1 MERRNRIESF
11 SKQSTDELGD
21 QGDEQERKCQDD
33 TKIFGQSDWMSL
45 RVPFNKLGNT
55 EGDDHGSGL
64 KMFSQRRGHDIMG
77 YLDMS
82 LKLKKRLDYRQ

>member
-1 MERRNRIESF
+1 
-11 SKQSTDELGD
+11 
-21 QGDEQERKCQDD
+21 
-33 TKIFGQSDWMSL
+33 MSL

-82 LKLKKRLDYRQ
+82 LKLKKRLDIDSK